1 LRALGLPIHTPLPA
15 LSHIVIEI
23 ESSFNI
29 IASRFNP
36 EPGAA
41 MYIDYTESQK
51 ALRRELRA
59 YFSALMTPELR
70 EGTRGNEG
78 GDAYKQVIRQLG
90 KDGWLALG
98 WPGIRRPGAQ
108 DSEQLVFFEEA
119 QLAEVPL
126 PFVTINTVAPALIAL
141 GSEEHKRFFLPKIA
155 AGELHFA
162 IGYTEPGA
170 GTDLAALKTSAVRDG
185 DEYVIN
191 GGKIWTSSAEAA
203 DYIWLAAR
211 TDPDAKPQHKGITIF
226 MVDAKQPGFSFTPL
240 YTVGGV
246 RSNASYYDNVRVPA
260 SMIVGQLNG
269 GWKAITSQLN
279 HERVGLAAIGI
290 QGWGL
295 LQRVLAWA
303 QSTDGGRRQ
312 AHRRPAVGAVLAGR
326 GLCAHGSDAPDELAH
341 GLATRHRRAGSG
353 LRLGDQGLQHRVPDR
368 GRQADAERDRHGRR
382 PAPRLAGRRAERRP
396 RGALPQVPDQHLRRR
411 HRRGDARPHRAVRP
425 RHVGVQ
431 PALRLLVRRCLRC
444 LRTAPSS
451 RRCARRTPAAGP
463 DP

>member
-1 LRALGLPIHTPLPA
+1 
-15 LSHIVIEI
+15 
-23 ESSFNI
+23 
-29 IASRFNP
+29 
-36 EPGAA
+36 

-59 YFSALMTPELR
+59 YFNALMTPELR

-98 WPGIRRPGAQ
+98 WPREYGGQGRKY
-108 DSEQLVFFEEA
+108 SEQLVFFEEA

-126 PFVTINTVAPALIAL
+126 PFVTISTVAPALIAL

-211 TDPDAKPQHKGITIF
+211 TDPDAKPQHRGITIF

-279 HERVGLAAIGI
+279 HERVGLAAIGV

-303 QSTDGGRRQ
+303 QSTEAADGKRIADLPWVQSSLAEVYARMEAMRLMNWRMAWQLDTGEPD
-312 AHRRPAVGAVLAGR
+312 PAFSSAIKAYSTECLIAVDKLMLNVTGMAG
-326 GLCAHGSDAPDELAH
+326 
-341 GLATRHRRAGSG
+341 G
-353 LRLGDQGLQHRVPDR
+353 LRRGTAAAALNGDLEEHYRKCQINTFGGGIAEVMRDLIAQFGLGMS
-368 GRQADAERDRHGRR
+368 AY
-382 PAPRLAGRRAERRP
+382 
-396 RGALPQVPDQHLRRR
+396 
-411 HRRGDARPHRAVRP
+411 
-425 RHVGVQ
+425 
-431 PALRLLVRRCLRC
+431 
-444 LRTAPSS
+444 S
-451 RRCARRTPAAGP
+451 RR
-463 DP
+463 

>member
-1 LRALGLPIHTPLPA
+1 
-15 LSHIVIEI
+15 
-23 ESSFNI
+23 
-29 IASRFNP
+29 
-36 EPGAA
+36 

-59 YFSALMTPELR
+59 YFNALMTPELR

-98 WPGIRRPGAQ
+98 WPKEYGGKGLKS
-108 DSEQLVFFEEA
+108 SEQLVFFEEA

-185 DEYVIN
+185 DDYVIN
-191 GGKIWTSSAEAA
+191 GSKIWTSSAEAA

-211 TDPDAKPQHKGITIF
+211 TDPEAKPQHKGITIF
-226 MVDAKQPGFSFTPL
+226 MVNAKQPGFSFTPL
-240 YTVGGV
+240 HTVGGV

-260 SMIVGQLNG
+260 SMIFGELNG

-303 QSTDGGRRQ
+303 QTTDGADGKRIADLPWVQSTLAEVYARMEAMRLMNWRMAWQ
-312 AHRRPAVGAVLAGR
+312 LDTGEPDPAFASAIKAYSTECLIAVDKLMLNVTGMAG
-326 GLCAHGSDAPDELAH
+326 
-341 GLATRHRRAGSG
+341 G
-353 LRLGDQGLQHRVPDR
+353 LRRGSPGAALNGDLEEHYRKCQINTFGGGIAEVMRDLIAQFGLGMS
-368 GRQADAERDRHGRR
+368 AY
-382 PAPRLAGRRAERRP
+382 
-396 RGALPQVPDQHLRRR
+396 
-411 HRRGDARPHRAVRP
+411 
-425 RHVGVQ
+425 
-431 PALRLLVRRCLRC
+431 
-444 LRTAPSS
+444 S
-451 RRCARRTPAAGP
+451 RR
-463 DP
+463 

>member
-1 LRALGLPIHTPLPA
+1 
-15 LSHIVIEI
+15 
-23 ESSFNI
+23 
-29 IASRFNP
+29 
-36 EPGAA
+36 

-98 WPGIRRPGAQ
+98 WPKEYGGKGLKS
-108 DSEQLVFFEEA
+108 SEQLVFFEEA

-185 DEYVIN
+185 DDYVIN
-191 GGKIWTSSAEAA
+191 GSKIWTSSAEAA

-211 TDPDAKPQHKGITIF
+211 TDPEAKPQHKGITIF
-226 MVDAKQPGFSFTPL
+226 MVNAKQPGFSFTPL
-240 YTVGGV
+240 HTVGGV

-260 SMIVGQLNG
+260 SMIFGELNG

-303 QSTDGGRRQ
+303 QTTDGADGKRIADLPWVQSTLAEVYARMEAMRLMNWRMAWQ
-312 AHRRPAVGAVLAGR
+312 LDTGEPDPAFASAIKAYSTECLIAVDKLMLNVTGMAG
-326 GLCAHGSDAPDELAH
+326 
-341 GLATRHRRAGSG
+341 G
-353 LRLGDQGLQHRVPDR
+353 LRRGSPGAALNGDLEEHYRKCQINTFGGGIAEVMRDLIAQFGLGMS
-368 GRQADAERDRHGRR
+368 AY
-382 PAPRLAGRRAERRP
+382 
-396 RGALPQVPDQHLRRR
+396 
-411 HRRGDARPHRAVRP
+411 
-425 RHVGVQ
+425 
-431 PALRLLVRRCLRC
+431 
-444 LRTAPSS
+444 S
-451 RRCARRTPAAGP
+451 RR
-463 DP
+463 

>member
-1 LRALGLPIHTPLPA
+1 MEA
-15 LSHIVIEI
+15 
-23 ESSFNI
+23 
-29 IASRFNP
+29 RFNP
-36 EPGAA
+36 EPGTA
-41 MYIDYTESQK
+41 MYIDYTDSQK

-59 YFSALMTPELR
+59 YFSTLMTPELR

-98 WPGIRRPGAQ
+98 WPREYGGKGLKS
-108 DSEQLVFFEEA
+108 SEQLVFFEEA

-141 GSEEHKRFFLPKIA
+141 GSEEHKSFFLPKIA

-191 GGKIWTSSAEAA
+191 GSKIWTSSAEAA

-211 TDPDAKPQHKGITIF
+211 TDPEAKPQHRGITIF

-240 YTVGGV
+240 HTVGGV
-246 RSNASYYDNVRVPA
+246 RSNASYYDNVRVPT
-260 SMIVGQLNG
+260 SRIVGELNG
-269 GWKAITSQLN
+269 GCKAITSQLN

-295 LQRVLAWA
+295 LQRVLTWA
-303 QSTDGGRRQ
+303 QSTQAADGKRIADLPWVQSSLAEVYARMEAMRLMNWRMAWQLDTGEPD
-312 AHRRPAVGAVLAGR
+312 PAFASAIKAYSTECLIAVDKLMLNVTGMAG
-326 GLCAHGSDAPDELAH
+326 
-341 GLATRHRRAGSG
+341 G
-353 LRLGDQGLQHRVPDR
+353 LRRGSPGAALNGDLEEHYRKCQINTFGGGVAEVMRDLIAQFGLGMS
-368 GRQADAERDRHGRR
+368 AY
-382 PAPRLAGRRAERRP
+382 
-396 RGALPQVPDQHLRRR
+396 
-411 HRRGDARPHRAVRP
+411 
-425 RHVGVQ
+425 
-431 PALRLLVRRCLRC
+431 
-444 LRTAPSS
+444 S
-451 RRCARRTPAAGP
+451 RR
-463 DP
+463 

>member
-1 LRALGLPIHTPLPA
+1 
-15 LSHIVIEI
+15 
-23 ESSFNI
+23 
-29 IASRFNP
+29 
-36 EPGAA
+36 

-98 WPGIRRPGAQ
+98 WPKEYGGKGLKS
-108 DSEQLVFFEEA
+108 SEQLVFFEEA

-185 DEYVIN
+185 DDYVIN
-191 GGKIWTSSAEAA
+191 GSKIWTSSAEAA

-211 TDPDAKPQHKGITIF
+211 TDPEAKPQHKGITIF

-240 YTVGGV
+240 HTVGGV

-260 SMIVGQLNG
+260 SMIFGELNG

-303 QSTDGGRRQ
+303 QTTDGADGKRIADLPWVQSTLAEVYARMEAMRLMNWRMAWQ
-312 AHRRPAVGAVLAGR
+312 LDTGEPDPAFASAIKAYSTECLIAVDKLLLNVTGMAG
-326 GLCAHGSDAPDELAH
+326 
-341 GLATRHRRAGSG
+341 G
-353 LRLGDQGLQHRVPDR
+353 LRRGSPGAALNGDLEEHYRKCQINTFGGGIAEVMRDLIAQFGLGMS
-368 GRQADAERDRHGRR
+368 AY
-382 PAPRLAGRRAERRP
+382 
-396 RGALPQVPDQHLRRR
+396 
-411 HRRGDARPHRAVRP
+411 
-425 RHVGVQ
+425 
-431 PALRLLVRRCLRC
+431 
-444 LRTAPSS
+444 S
-451 RRCARRTPAAGP
+451 RR
-463 DP
+463 

>member
-1 LRALGLPIHTPLPA
+1 
-15 LSHIVIEI
+15 
-23 ESSFNI
+23 
-29 IASRFNP
+29 
-36 EPGAA
+36 

-98 WPGIRRPGAQ
+98 WPKEYGGKGLKS
-108 DSEQLVFFEEA
+108 SEQLVFFEEA

-185 DEYVIN
+185 DDYVIN
-191 GGKIWTSSAEAA
+191 GSKIWTSSAEAA

-211 TDPDAKPQHKGITIF
+211 TDPEAKPQHKGITIF

-240 YTVGGV
+240 HTVGGV

-260 SMIVGQLNG
+260 SMIFGELNG

-303 QSTDGGRRQ
+303 QTTDGADGKRIADLPWVQSTLAEVYARMEAMRLMNWRMAWQ
-312 AHRRPAVGAVLAGR
+312 LDTGEPDPAFASAIKAYSTECLIAVDKLMLNVTGMAG
-326 GLCAHGSDAPDELAH
+326 
-341 GLATRHRRAGSG
+341 G
-353 LRLGDQGLQHRVPDR
+353 LRRGSPGAALNGDLEEHYRKCQINTFGGGIAEVMRDLIAQFGLGMS
-368 GRQADAERDRHGRR
+368 AY
-382 PAPRLAGRRAERRP
+382 
-396 RGALPQVPDQHLRRR
+396 
-411 HRRGDARPHRAVRP
+411 
-425 RHVGVQ
+425 
-431 PALRLLVRRCLRC
+431 
-444 LRTAPSS
+444 S
-451 RRCARRTPAAGP
+451 RR
-463 DP
+463 

>member
-1 LRALGLPIHTPLPA
+1 
-15 LSHIVIEI
+15 
-23 ESSFNI
+23 
-29 IASRFNP
+29 
-36 EPGAA
+36 

-98 WPGIRRPGAQ
+98 WPKEYGGKGLKS
-108 DSEQLVFFEEA
+108 SEQLVFFEEA

-185 DEYVIN
+185 DDYVIN
-191 GGKIWTSSAEAA
+191 GSKIWTSSAEAA

-211 TDPDAKPQHKGITIF
+211 TDPEAKPQHKGNTIF

-240 YTVGGV
+240 HTVGGV

-260 SMIVGQLNG
+260 SMIFGELNG

-303 QSTDGGRRQ
+303 QTTDGADGKRIADLPWVQSTLAEVYARMEAMRLMNWRMAWQ
-312 AHRRPAVGAVLAGR
+312 LDTGEPDPAFASAIKAYSTECLIAVDKLLLNVTGMAG
-326 GLCAHGSDAPDELAH
+326 
-341 GLATRHRRAGSG
+341 G
-353 LRLGDQGLQHRVPDR
+353 LRRGSPGAALNGDLEEHYRKCQINTFGGGIAEVMRDLIAQFGLGMS
-368 GRQADAERDRHGRR
+368 AY
-382 PAPRLAGRRAERRP
+382 
-396 RGALPQVPDQHLRRR
+396 
-411 HRRGDARPHRAVRP
+411 
-425 RHVGVQ
+425 
-431 PALRLLVRRCLRC
+431 
-444 LRTAPSS
+444 S
-451 RRCARRTPAAGP
+451 RR
-463 DP
+463 

>member
-1 LRALGLPIHTPLPA
+1 
-15 LSHIVIEI
+15 
-23 ESSFNI
+23 
-29 IASRFNP
+29 
-36 EPGAA
+36 

-98 WPGIRRPGAQ
+98 WPKEYGGKGLKS
-108 DSEQLVFFEEA
+108 SEQLVFFEEA

-185 DEYVIN
+185 DDYVIN
-191 GGKIWTSSAEAA
+191 GSKIWTSSAEAA
-203 DYIWLAAR
+203 DYIWFAAR
-211 TDPDAKPQHKGITIF
+211 TDPEAKPQHKGITIF
-226 MVDAKQPGFSFTPL
+226 MVNAKQPGFSFTPL
-240 YTVGGV
+240 HTVGGV

-260 SMIVGQLNG
+260 SMIFGELNG

-303 QSTDGGRRQ
+303 QTTDGADGKRIADLPWVQSTLAEVYARMEAMRLMNWRMAWQ
-312 AHRRPAVGAVLAGR
+312 LDTGEPDPAFASAIKAYSTECLIAVDKLMLNVTGMAG
-326 GLCAHGSDAPDELAH
+326 
-341 GLATRHRRAGSG
+341 G
-353 LRLGDQGLQHRVPDR
+353 LRRGSPGAALNGDLEEHYRKCQINTFGGGIAEVMRDLIAQFGLGMS
-368 GRQADAERDRHGRR
+368 AY
-382 PAPRLAGRRAERRP
+382 
-396 RGALPQVPDQHLRRR
+396 
-411 HRRGDARPHRAVRP
+411 
-425 RHVGVQ
+425 
-431 PALRLLVRRCLRC
+431 
-444 LRTAPSS
+444 S
-451 RRCARRTPAAGP
+451 RR
-463 DP
+463 

>member
-1 LRALGLPIHTPLPA
+1 
-15 LSHIVIEI
+15 
-23 ESSFNI
+23 
-29 IASRFNP
+29 
-36 EPGAA
+36 
-41 MYIDYTESQK
+41 MYIDYTDSQK

-59 YFSALMTPELR
+59 YFSQLMTPELR

-98 WPGIRRPGAQ
+98 WPKEYGGQGRKY
-108 DSEQLVFFEEA
+108 SEQLVFFEEA

-126 PFVTINTVAPALIAL
+126 PFVTISTVAPALIAL

-185 DEYVIN
+185 DDYVIN
-191 GGKIWTSSAEAA
+191 GSKIWTSSAEAA

-260 SMIVGQLNG
+260 TMIAGELNG
-269 GWKAITSQLN
+269 GWKLITSQLN

-295 LQRVLAWA
+295 LARVLRWAQTTEWADGKRIADVPWA
-303 QSTDGGRRQ
+303 QSTLAEVYARLEAMRLMNWRMAWQLDTGEPDPAFASAIKAYSTECLIAVDKLMLNVTGMGG
-312 AHRRPAVGAVLAGR
+312 
-326 GLCAHGSDAPDELAH
+326 
-341 GLATRHRRAGSG
+341 G
-353 LRLGDQGLQHRVPDR
+353 LRRGSPGAALNGDLEEHYRKCQINTFGGGVAEVMRDLIAQFGLGMS
-368 GRQADAERDRHGRR
+368 AY
-382 PAPRLAGRRAERRP
+382 
-396 RGALPQVPDQHLRRR
+396 
-411 HRRGDARPHRAVRP
+411 
-425 RHVGVQ
+425 
-431 PALRLLVRRCLRC
+431 
-444 LRTAPSS
+444 S
-451 RRCARRTPAAGP
+451 RR
-463 DP
+463 

>member
-1 LRALGLPIHTPLPA
+1 
-15 LSHIVIEI
+15 
-23 ESSFNI
+23 
-29 IASRFNP
+29 
-36 EPGAA
+36 

-59 YFSALMTPELR
+59 YFNALMTPELR

-98 WPGIRRPGAQ
+98 WPREYGGQGRKY
-108 DSEQLVFFEEA
+108 SEQLVFFEEA

-126 PFVTINTVAPALIAL
+126 PFVTISTVAPALIAL

-279 HERVGLAAIGI
+279 HERVGLAAIGV

-303 QSTDGGRRQ
+303 QSTEAADGKRIADLPWVQSSLAEVYARMEAMRLMNWRMAWQLDTGEPD
-312 AHRRPAVGAVLAGR
+312 PAFSSAIKAYSTECLIAVDKLMLNVTGMAG
-326 GLCAHGSDAPDELAH
+326 
-341 GLATRHRRAGSG
+341 G
-353 LRLGDQGLQHRVPDR
+353 LRRGSPGAALNGDLEEHYRKCQINTFGGGIAEVMRDLIAQFGLGMS
-368 GRQADAERDRHGRR
+368 AY
-382 PAPRLAGRRAERRP
+382 
-396 RGALPQVPDQHLRRR
+396 
-411 HRRGDARPHRAVRP
+411 
-425 RHVGVQ
+425 
-431 PALRLLVRRCLRC
+431 
-444 LRTAPSS
+444 S
-451 RRCARRTPAAGP
+451 RR
-463 DP
+463 

>member
-1 LRALGLPIHTPLPA
+1 MH
-15 LSHIVIEI
+15 
-23 ESSFNI
+23 
-29 IASRFNP
+29 
-36 EPGAA
+36 
-41 MYIDYTESQK
+41 IDYTDSQK

-98 WPGIRRPGAQ
+98 WPREYGGKGLKS
-108 DSEQLVFFEEA
+108 SEQLVFFEEA

-141 GSEEHKRFFLPKIA
+141 GSEEQKAFFLPKIA

-185 DEYVIN
+185 DDYVIN
-191 GGKIWTSSAEAA
+191 GNKIWTSSAEAA
-203 DYIWLAAR
+203 DYVWLAAR

-303 QSTDGGRRQ
+303 QATDAGGGKRIAELPWVQSTLAEAYARMEAMRLMNWRMAWQLDTGEPD
-312 AHRRPAVGAVLAGR
+312 PAFASAIKAYSTECLIAVDKLMLNVTGMAG
-326 GLCAHGSDAPDELAH
+326 
-341 GLATRHRRAGSG
+341 G
-353 LRLGDQGLQHRVPDR
+353 LRRGSPGAALNGDLEEHYRKCQINTFGGGVAEVMRDLIAQFGLGMS
-368 GRQADAERDRHGRR
+368 AY
-382 PAPRLAGRRAERRP
+382 
-396 RGALPQVPDQHLRRR
+396 
-411 HRRGDARPHRAVRP
+411 
-425 RHVGVQ
+425 
-431 PALRLLVRRCLRC
+431 
-444 LRTAPSS
+444 S
-451 RRCARRTPAAGP
+451 RR
-463 DP
+463 

>member
-1 LRALGLPIHTPLPA
+1 
-15 LSHIVIEI
+15 
-23 ESSFNI
+23 
-29 IASRFNP
+29 
-36 EPGAA
+36 
-41 MYIDYTESQK
+41 MYIDYTDSQK

-59 YFSALMTPELR
+59 YFSTLMTPELR

-98 WPGIRRPGAQ
+98 WPKEYGGKGLKS
-108 DSEQLVFFEEA
+108 SEQLVFFEEA

-191 GGKIWTSSAEAA
+191 GSKIWTSSAEAA

-260 SMIVGQLNG
+260 SMIVGELNG

-303 QSTDGGRRQ
+303 QATEGADGKRIADLPWVQSSLAEVYARLEAMRLMNWRMAWQLDTGEPDPAFASAIKAYSTECLI
-312 AHRRPAVGAVLAGR
+312 AVDKLMLNVTGMAG
-326 GLCAHGSDAPDELAH
+326 
-341 GLATRHRRAGSG
+341 G
-353 LRLGDQGLQHRVPDR
+353 LRRGSPGAALNGDLEEHYRKCQINTFGGGVAEVMRDLIAQFGLGMS
-368 GRQADAERDRHGRR
+368 AY
-382 PAPRLAGRRAERRP
+382 
-396 RGALPQVPDQHLRRR
+396 
-411 HRRGDARPHRAVRP
+411 
-425 RHVGVQ
+425 
-431 PALRLLVRRCLRC
+431 
-444 LRTAPSS
+444 S
-451 RRCARRTPAAGP
+451 RR
-463 DP
+463 

>member
-1 LRALGLPIHTPLPA
+1 MEA
-15 LSHIVIEI
+15 
-23 ESSFNI
+23 
-29 IASRFNP
+29 RFNP
-36 EPGAA
+36 EPGTA
-41 MYIDYTESQK
+41 MYIDYTDSQK

-59 YFSALMTPELR
+59 YFSTLMTPQLR

-98 WPGIRRPGAQ
+98 WPREYGGKGLKS
-108 DSEQLVFFEEA
+108 SEQLVFFEEA

-141 GSEEHKRFFLPKIA
+141 GSEEHKSFFLPKIA

-191 GGKIWTSSAEAA
+191 GSKIWTSSAEAA

-211 TDPDAKPQHKGITIF
+211 TDPEAKPQHRGITIF

-240 YTVGGV
+240 HTVGGV

-260 SMIVGQLNG
+260 SRIVGELNG
-269 GWKAITSQLN
+269 GFRAITSQLN

-295 LQRVLAWA
+295 LQRVLTWA
-303 QSTDGGRRQ
+303 QTTRAADGKRIADLPWVQSSLAEVYARMEAMRLMNWRMAWQLDTGEPDPAFASAIKAYSTECLI
-312 AHRRPAVGAVLAGR
+312 AVDKLMLNVTGMAG
-326 GLCAHGSDAPDELAH
+326 
-341 GLATRHRRAGSG
+341 G
-353 LRLGDQGLQHRVPDR
+353 LRRGSPGAALNGDLEEHYRKCQINTFGGGVAEVMRDLIAQFGLGMS
-368 GRQADAERDRHGRR
+368 AY
-382 PAPRLAGRRAERRP
+382 
-396 RGALPQVPDQHLRRR
+396 
-411 HRRGDARPHRAVRP
+411 
-425 RHVGVQ
+425 
-431 PALRLLVRRCLRC
+431 
-444 LRTAPSS
+444 S
-451 RRCARRTPAAGP
+451 RR
-463 DP
+463 